1 MRSKFLH
8 CAAIAAVGLSSW
20 LAPMAHAAGAK
31 DKDPKKKPAELH
43 ADEKSMKKQTQ
54 WEDKIM
60 GPDTKRAELEKI
72 ARARA
77 VNEKA
82 EKDKERQAA
91 LEAAAPPA
99 PSKAAA
105 PGKKNDKSEV
115 NLLSDSADT
124 GGKAEPSR
132 GISPKLE
139 TEAAREAPKPVKHA
153 DDKFIDK
160 LLRDEDAPKKHASAA
175 DDKELENLLAGAKEK
190 PHKKGDSIDDLL
202 KAGDKAPA
210 MPAPRVQSGGLPE
223 WAKQPEISS
232 PPPPI
237 AVRAVPKKKDD
248 SGVIH
253 VVQGAAGNAPA
264 VVSTPPAPAPVAA
277 RSGRGKAG
285 KAGGAAAAQQVVW
298 SDPFA
303 EKKPGNSSPK
313 KEPASRPSAPSTS
326 EGGAWSDPFAE
337 PAESRKAGRKGASA
351 PTPASAPK
359 RRDAEKADPGT
370 RPATWKD
377 PFTKATVP
385 VPPRAPVAMR
395 EPAKGESS
403 KWEIAARRPAART
416 PSADAHA
423 AGGWGVLKK
432 RAH

>member
-1 MRSKFLH
+1 MRSKFLR

-20 LAPMAHAAGAK
+20 FAPCALAADAK
-31 DKDPKKKPAELH
+31 GSSKDSKKKPAELH
-43 ADEKSMKKQTQ
+43 ADEKSIKKQTQ

-82 EKDKERQAA
+82 EKEKERQAA
-91 LEAAAPPA
+91 LEAAAPSPPKAEPA
-99 PSKAAA
+99 K
-105 PGKKNDKSEV
+105 GKGSKSEV
-115 NLLSDSADT
+115 NLLSDSDDT
-124 GGKAEPSR
+124 GAKAEPGR

-160 LLRDEDAPKKHASAA
+160 LLRDEDAPKKHASAT
-175 DDKELENLLAGAKEK
+175 DDKDLENLLAGAKEK
-190 PHKKGDSIDDLL
+190 PRKKGDSIDDLL
-202 KAGDKAPA
+202 KASDKAPA

-232 PPPPI
+232 PPPPPI
-237 AVRAVPKKKDD
+237 AVHVTPKKKDET
-248 SGVIH
+248 GVIH

-264 VVSTPPAPAPVAA
+264 IVSPPPAA
-277 RSGRGKAG
+277 RPTRGKGG
-285 KAGGAAAAQQVVW
+285 KGAAAQQVVW

-303 EKKPGNSSPK
+303 EKTSVVAAPK
-313 KEPASRPSAPSTS
+313 KEAASRPSAAPSDS
-326 EGGAWSDPFAE
+326 GWNDPFAE
-337 PAESRKAGRKGASA
+337 PEARKATSRRGASA
-351 PTPASAPK
+351 PAPTAAPAK
-359 RRDAEKADPGT
+359 RRDAEKTDPGT

-395 EPAKGESS
+395 ELGKGESS

-416 PSADAHA
+416 SSSDSHA
-423 AGGWGVLKK
+423 ASGWGVLKK
-432 RAH
+432 RAR

>member
-1 MRSKFLH
+1 MRSKFLR

-20 LAPMAHAAGAK
+20 LAPDAHAAGAK
-31 DKDPKKKPAELH
+31 DPNKDPKKKPAELH
-43 ADEKSMKKQTQ
+43 ADDKSMKKQTQ

-91 LEAAAPPA
+91 LEAAAPPPPKA
-99 PSKAAA
+99 EPVKGKGSK
-105 PGKKNDKSEV
+105 GEV
-115 NLLSDSADT
+115 NLLSDSDDT
-124 GGKAEPSR
+124 GAKAEPTR

-139 TEAAREAPKPVKHA
+139 TEAAREAPKPVKHT

-160 LLRDEDAPKKHASAA
+160 LLRDEDAPKKRASAA

-232 PPPPI
+232 PPPPPV
-237 AVRAVPKKKDD
+237 AVHVTPKKKDD

-264 VVSTPPAPAPVAA
+264 IVSSTPAPAAAPVAS
-277 RSGRGKAG
+277 RPTRGKAG
-285 KAGGAAAAQQVVW
+285 KGAAAQQVVW

-303 EKKPGNSSPK
+303 EKKTAGAAPK
-313 KEPASRPSAPSTS
+313 KEPASRASAAPSDS
-326 EGGAWSDPFAE
+326 NWSDPFAE
-337 PAESRKAGRKGASA
+337 PESRKATRSKGASA
-351 PTPASAPK
+351 PAPTAAPAK
-359 RRDAEKADPGT
+359 RRDAEKAEPGT

-377 PFTKATVP
+377 PFTKVTVP

-395 EPAKGESS
+395 ELGKGESS

-416 PSADAHA
+416 PSSESHA
-423 AGGWGVLKK
+423 ASGWGVLKK
-432 RAH
+432 RAR

>member
-1 MRSKFLH
+1 MRSKFLR
-8 CAAIAAVGLSSW
+8 CAAIAAVGFSSW
-20 LAPMAHAAGAK
+20 LAHAAHAAGAK
-31 DKDPKKKPAELH
+31 DPSKDPKKKPAELH
-43 ADEKSMKKQTQ
+43 ADDKSMKKQTQ

-82 EKDKERQAA
+82 EKEKERQAA
-91 LEAAAPPA
+91 LEAAAPP
-99 PSKAAA
+99 PPKAE
-105 PGKKNDKSEV
+105 PTKGKGSKSEV
-115 NLLSDSADT
+115 NLLSDSDDT
-124 GGKAEPSR
+124 GAKAEPSR

-160 LLRDEDAPKKHASAA
+160 LLRDEDAPKKHASAT

-232 PPPPI
+232 PPPAPV
-237 AVRAVPKKKDD
+237 AVRVTPKKKDD

-264 VVSTPPAPAPVAA
+264 VVSPPPAAPVAS
-277 RSGRGKAG
+277 RSTRGKAG
-285 KAGGAAAAQQVVW
+285 KGAAAQQVVW

-303 EKKPGNSSPK
+303 EKKAVGSAPK
-313 KEPASRPSAPSTS
+313 KEAASRPSAAPSD
-326 EGGAWSDPFAE
+326 GNWNDPFAE
-337 PAESRKAGRKGASA
+337 PESRKATSRKGASA
-351 PTPASAPK
+351 PAPATPTK
-359 RRDAEKADPGT
+359 RRDAEKAEPGT

-395 EPAKGESS
+395 ELGKGESS

-416 PSADAHA
+416 PASESHTAS
-423 AGGWGVLKK
+423 GWGVLKK
-432 RAH
+432 RAR